1 MNKYQKVLVGIG
13 TAVTILGPM
22 IPDTVN
28 INLNVPITIQSQM
41 AKKEKP
47 YQVITATCNLTNQK
61 IENEVKVCEYTC
73 DNASKQ
79 RIFHTHFHKG
89 ANCSK
94 VIKEQIKENKN

>member
-89 ANCSK
+89 ATCSK

>member
-89 ANCSK
+89 ATCSK
-94 VIKEQIKENKN
+94 VIREQIKENKN

>member
-1 MNKYQKVLVGIG
+1 MNKYQKVLIAVG
-13 TAVTILGPM
+13 TAVTILAPM

-73 DNASKQ
+73 NNASKQ

>member
-1 MNKYQKVLVGIG
+1 MNKYQKILIAVG
-13 TAVTILGPM
+13 TAVTILAPM

-47 YQVITATCNLTNQK
+47 YQVITAKCNLTNQK

-79 RIFHTHFHKG
+79 RIFHTHFYKG

-94 VIKEQIKENKN
+94 VIT